1 MRYFEIMENTIDIN
15 SIISVCKKK
24 FGDSLYGGNCGM
36 FSMALGQYLKDNG
49 INSRYVVYS
58 DFYDEDESDNITV
71 SDLISYECQ
80 VYHIAL
86 YANGN
91 LYDGDGSVND
101 NHILGWIEQEY
112 GDDEV
117 TINNFPFSDPKMS
130 TLINNDTDWS
140 ISNKEFY
147 NFIKGIK
154 L

>member
-1 MRYFEIMENTIDIN
+1 M
-15 SIISVCKKK
+15 
-24 FGDSLYGGNCGM
+24 
-36 FSMALGQYLKDNG
+36 
-49 INSRYVVYS
+49 
-58 DFYDEDESDNITV
+58 
-71 SDLISYECQ
+71 
-80 VYHIAL
+80 
-86 YANGN
+86 
-91 LYDGDGSVND
+91 YDGDGSVND
-101 NHILGWIEQEY
+101 NHILDWIEREY